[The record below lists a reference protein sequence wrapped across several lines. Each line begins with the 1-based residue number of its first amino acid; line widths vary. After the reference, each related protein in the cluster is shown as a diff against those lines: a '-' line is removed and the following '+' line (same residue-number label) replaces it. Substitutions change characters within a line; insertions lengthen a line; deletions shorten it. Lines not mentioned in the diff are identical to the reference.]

1 MRNLSGHDI
10 IVVGASAGG
19 IDPLRQLCHDLP
31 ADLPAAVFIVVHVGI
46 RSHLADILDRRAAL
60 PVVTAES
67 GMAVAPGTVYV
78 AAPGKHLLLHD
89 GHILL
94 RRGPRENMARPAV
107 DPLFRSAAASYS
119 SRVVGVILSGALND
133 GTAGLRAIERC
144 GGVTVVQ
151 EPTEAIEPS
160 MPRSAMRHVAV
171 DHIAPA
177 ADLAALLYR
186 LAKAPAGPIPE
197 IPLDIR
203 LEAAIAVQELES
215 MAIEDKLG
223 TLSPFTCPECHG
235 ALWEIGDGSMLR
247 YRCHVGH
254 AYTADAVVEAGSL
267 EIDKMM
273 ETLLRSHRER
283 AALVHHMAKQERGLH
298 NDSLARQL
306 EARAKEYDEDAE
318 LVRQLARHPTFRGR
332 AHDGGEAGDILTNEA
347 AQETQT

>member
-1 MRNLSGHDI
+1 VDRSMRNLPGHDI

-19 IDPLRQLCHDLP
+19 IDPLQQLCQDLP

-89 GHILL
+89 GHVLL

-107 DPLFRSAAASYS
+107 DPLFRSAAASYG

-133 GTAGLRAIERC
+133 GTAGLRAIKRC

-171 DHIAPA
+171 DHIPPA
-177 ADLAALLYR
+177 TDLAALLYR
-186 LAKAPAGPIPE
+186 LAQGAVAFRAGE
-197 IPLDIR
+197 R
-203 LEAAIAVQELES
+203 
-215 MAIEDKLG
+215 
-223 TLSPFTCPECHG
+223 
-235 ALWEIGDGSMLR
+235 
-247 YRCHVGH
+247 RCHVGH

-332 AHDGGEAGDILTNEA
+332 GHDGGEAGDILTNEA
-347 AQETQT
+347 AQETQA